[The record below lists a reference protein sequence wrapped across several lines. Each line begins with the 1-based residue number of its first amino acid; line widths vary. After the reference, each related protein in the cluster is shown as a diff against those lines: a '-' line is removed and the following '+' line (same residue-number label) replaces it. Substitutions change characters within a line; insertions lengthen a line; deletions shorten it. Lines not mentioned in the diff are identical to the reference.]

1 MTQIKLKLENKIDIL
16 KEQKAF
22 NNIIYIY
29 LSRKGNT
36 VQNLKD
42 IANKIFTNGSS
53 DSAAIKQNGNCL
65 L

>member
-36 VQNLKD
+36 V
-42 IANKIFTNGSS
+42 
-53 DSAAIKQNGNCL
+53 
-65 L
+65 